1 MTKISLDG
9 LSLPELNALKRRVDI
24 AIATLSERRKR
35 EKALTK
41 LHAVAKSMGFTVD
54 ELLNAKGGGTGSR
67 VAPKYRNPKDSS
79 QTWSGRGRTPAWVKE
94 AKAAGSSMEDLL
106 ISK

>member
-9 LSLPELNALKRRVDI
+9 LSLPELNALRRRVDV

-35 EKALTK
+35 EKAVTK

-54 ELLNAKGGGTGSR
+54 ELVNAKGTGTGSR
-67 VAPKYRNPKDSS
+67 VAPKYRNPKDPS
-79 QTWSGRGRTPAWVKE
+79 QTWSGRGRTPAWVNE
-94 AKAAGSSMEDLL
+94 AKAAGSTMQDLL